1 MSINY
6 IQDNLEGVPP
16 DHLWF
21 DKAAFK
27 ELFTKH
33 YPPLCIHCKLK
44 YGFDIHLAEE
54 VVHTGF
60 IKLWETRQTL
70 VPGISPISYLY
81 KIIHNLSLNTIR
93 HEKVKQ
99 QHTAYLLKTTAE
111 DISETGLNS
120 IDLKQL
126 SSAIDAAI
134 AELPEQMRII
144 FELRKFEGL
153 KYTEI
158 AGRLNI
164 SVKTVDTQIYR
175 AMIKLKEKLSKFLI
189 ILIVLTFNI
198 LLKK

>member
-6 IQDNLEGVPP
+6 TQHNLEDVPP
-16 DHLWF
+16 DNLWF

-27 ELFTKH
+27 ELFKKD
-33 YPPLCIHCKLK
+33 YPALCIYCRLK

-54 VVHTGF
+54 VVHSSF

-81 KIIHNLSLNTIR
+81 KIVDNRSLNTLR

-99 QHTAYLLKTTAE
+99 QHAAHLLKTSSE
-111 DISETGLNS
+111 DISETTFNS
-120 IDLKQL
+120 IDLKEL
-126 SSAIDAAI
+126 SSAIDVAI

-153 KYTEI
+153 KYAEI
-158 AGRLNI
+158 ARRLNI
-164 SVKTVDTQIYR
+164 SVKTVDTQISR
-175 AMIKLKEKLSKFLI
+175 AMIKLKEKLARFLILFI
-189 ILIVLTFNI
+189 ILIFNF